1 MGSFESTLPP
11 ATDIDDQEPPP
22 SLNLAYSQ
30 ELTVSRNVLP
40 FQGKPVAH
48 ASLSRFSP
56 WLISIIYPLGRWA
69 VIPTYFGQIKIVG
82 QMNLPR
88 SGPLIL
94 APTHRSRWDA
104 VLVAFAAGHY
114 ITGRHLHYMV
124 TADEVVGLQGWFI
137 KRLGGFPVDTRRP
150 AIATLRHGVELL
162 QQREPLVIFP
172 EGNIFRETEVQPLKP
187 GLARIAL
194 QAEASQPNLGVQ
206 IVPIHIRYSDPAVP
220 KGCRVEISVGSP
232 LRVDDYCQDAF
243 KKNAQKLTGD
253 LYEALNWLGNP

>member
-1 MGSFESTLPP
+1 MGSFESTLSVS
-11 ATDIDDQEPPP
+11 TDIEDQEPPP
-22 SLNLAYSQ
+22 SLNLAYPQ
-30 ELTVSRNVLP
+30 ELTVSGSVLP
-40 FQGKPVAH
+40 LQQKPASH

-56 WLISIIYPLGRWA
+56 WLISLVYPLGRWA
-69 VIPTYFGQIKIVG
+69 VIPTYFKYVKISGQT
-82 QMNLPR
+82 NLPR

-104 VLVAFAAGHY
+104 ILVAFAAGHY

-124 TADEVVGLQGWFI
+124 TADEVVGLQGWLI

-172 EGNIFRETEVQPLKP
+172 EGNIFRETTVQPLKP

-194 QAEASQPNLGVQ
+194 QAQASQPDLGVQ

-220 KGCRVEISVGSP
+220 KGCQVEIGVGAP
-232 LRVDDYCQDAF
+232 LRAADYCQDAF
-243 KKNAQKLTGD
+243 KKNAQRLTGD
-253 LYEALNWLGNP
+253 LFEALNQLGNP